1 MESIFEKGGFKRNL
15 RDYYKSQD
23 PSADSQ
29 QVKPTQDNCN
39 SQPLTMPAPLPSPLQ
54 HPFLVSE
61 LQLGPAA
68 Q

>member
-15 RDYYKSQD
+15 RDNFKSQD
-23 PSADSQ
+23 PSAGSQ
-29 QVKPTQDNCN
+29 QVKPTQDNRDA
-39 SQPLTMPAPLPSPLQ
+39 QPLTMPAPLPGPLQ

-61 LQLGPAA
+61 PQLGPAA